1 MIMMSRPNTYR
12 IIRRYPDER
21 VVYINN
27 VPDENSWN
35 KTNNQKGEKLN
46 DN

>member
-1 MIMMSRPNTYR
+1 MSRPNTYQ

-21 VVYINN
+21 VVFVNN
-27 VPDENSWN
+27 VLDDNSQ